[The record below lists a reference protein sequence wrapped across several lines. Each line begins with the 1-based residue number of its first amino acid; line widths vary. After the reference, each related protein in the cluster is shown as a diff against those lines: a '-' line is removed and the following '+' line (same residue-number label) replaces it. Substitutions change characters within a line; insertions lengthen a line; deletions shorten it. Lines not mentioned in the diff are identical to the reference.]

1 MFMEQG
7 ARGPGKPRQLPP
19 SIFYPPPSHAPEAC
33 CPHSKH
39 DFRRTK
45 SSKATPTAPKRHTAR
60 PLHPPHG
67 HVSASAHRQTSS
79 GVGDR
84 HATRRLR
91 ADAAGRACK
100 AVPCRIILGLPEL
113 GKLPFPLPP
122 PPPQKK
128 CFGRPWMRLSFLR
141 PCLSFIRGSF
151 IVPPLG
157 PPEKRLNRVGET
169 PRQRRTRP
177 RIAAGGPDN

>member
-122 PPPQKK
+122 PPPKK
-128 CFGRPWMRLSFLR
+128 SVLVDRGCVLVSFAHAFHSSVDPSSCHLWGHPKNVSTVSAKR
-141 PCLSFIRGSF
+141 RDNDG
-151 IVPPLG
+151 LG
-157 PPEKRLNRVGET
+157 HV
-169 PRQRRTRP
+169 
-177 RIAAGGPDN
+177 